1 MSNEDIF
8 QCIFES
14 DPPNTQDQN
23 DTQQVGDS
31 RCCGVFSILVGA
43 WGCQPKTPKHLR
55 WMLRVLAEER
65 FCSEDGTTYPK
76 HLRELL
82 SYIHQR
88 VEIVL
93 GRNGHFFY
101 RSIELTREEPR
112 LVKMD
117 SFFQNVMNGETLI
130 DVVDVT
136 YIYTRMWDYSER
148 WRIRDMSM
156 VTEYT
161 LIVIYRWVIEDE
173 NVMRGHVFALKQ
185 VGGEVLFYDQYD
197 PGGVSIGLKLDAQG
211 KMFADT
217 QAWQFPE
224 IPEGAWV
231 SELHLVKTEGDFFEA
246 RAKKRRFF
254 CARKDEVFVASVRPR
269 RFF

>member
-1 MSNEDIF
+1 MSKEDIF
-8 QCIFES
+8 QCVFES
-14 DPPNTQDQN
+14 DTPNTQDQN
-23 DTQQVGDS
+23 STQQVGDS
-31 RCCGVFSILVGA
+31 RCCAVFCILFAA
-43 WGCQPKTPKHLR
+43 WCCQPGTPEELS
-55 WMLRVLAEER
+55 WMLRVLAAESLCR
-65 FCSEDGTTYPK
+65 EDGVTSRK
-76 HLRELL
+76 NRRELL
-82 SYIHQR
+82 SYIHHR
-88 VEIVL
+88 IEIVL

-101 RSIELTREEPR
+101 RSIEFTREEPH

-130 DVVDVT
+130 DVVNVPYVRT
-136 YIYTRMWDYSER
+136 HILKFTER

-161 LIVIYRWVIEDE
+161 LIVIYRWTREE
-173 NVMRGHVFALKQ
+173 WNMSRGHAFALKQ
-185 VGGEVLFYDQYD
+185 VGGEVLYYDQYD

-231 SELHLVKTEGDFFEA
+231 AELHLVKTEGDFFEA

-254 CARKDEVFVASVRPR
+254 CAPKDEVFVASVRPR